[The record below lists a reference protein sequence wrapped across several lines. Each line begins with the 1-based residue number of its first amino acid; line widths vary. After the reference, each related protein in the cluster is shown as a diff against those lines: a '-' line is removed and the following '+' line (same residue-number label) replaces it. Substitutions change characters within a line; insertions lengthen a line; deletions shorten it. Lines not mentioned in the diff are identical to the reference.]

1 MKTLATYFVRKIL
14 VPVLVCVLSLSSHL
28 SAEEQISTEELM
40 NLPIEDLLNMQIS
53 VAGKKAEKIKDIPAS
68 VVVITRE
75 DIKKYGFQT
84 LHEILENVPGMY
96 MTDEYNISG
105 TMNYGVRGFYTPGIF
120 ANMAV
125 LINGVQPF
133 NDTPVYQMDVPIEA
147 IDRIEIVRGPMSVI
161 YGSGAFFGAIDIITD
176 GRYDEKPVSLASASA
191 GNLNTYKLFS
201 RVSGRLEDIS
211 YSLNASYETDDGID
225 EPYSKMMTNPSI
237 VTESPP
243 QPGSAYNRPFETTK
257 GTLQYENKQFSASV
271 AYQGLTAD
279 FRMFHRE
286 RGSKIFAPTD
296 DPEGP
301 PEQKYATAL
310 IGYEKE
316 IYDWLTVAIKGSY
329 AQFNYE
335 SHHDF
340 FYPYFFWGYTASY
353 DTYGLEIDAVLKPAP
368 DLNIIMGLSRHTMD
382 DYFENQDAPKA
393 WVPSLINMNIFT
405 DPITTNSLFVQA
417 DWKLFGRFR
426 LVGGIRFD
434 NNETYEYVR
443 AQVPEDAIKEPA
455 VTKKTYEPD
464 KDIEIIPRLALI
476 YDLNANNVLKLMYGK
491 AIKRPFLAR
500 IFENPLVKSE
510 EIQTYEINYI
520 GSLAPNL
527 TVNASVFRNE
537 AENLISS
544 GWSYNPSTG
553 AFYMTSENVGE
564 LSTTGAEI
572 VIQAKLFKNLDLDLG
587 VTYQDT
593 ENERD
598 GFEDIEPGYAP
609 KWLGYFKA
617 AYEFPKHITFA
628 VTGRYVDNMKA
639 DWDYIYGVDKT
650 TGLPVVRPDDPKGGR
665 LGYETDD
672 YFVFNTNMRAE
683 KLFGTGFYLNLNVS
697 NLFDEE
703 IHYPTTESL
712 RFTDLG
718 TLGYGRRYLATIG
731 YEW

>member
-1 MKTLATYFVRKIL
+1 MKISATYFVRKIL
-14 VPVLVCVLSLSSHL
+14 VPALVCILSLSSHL
-28 SAEEQISTEELM
+28 SAEEQLSTEDLM

-133 NDTPVYQMDVPIEA
+133 NDTPVYQMDVPVEA

-161 YGSGAFFGAIDIITD
+161 YGSGAFFGAVDIITD
-176 GRYDEKPVSLASASA
+176 GRYNDKPLSLASGSV
-191 GNLNTYKLFS
+191 GSLNTYKAFS
-201 RVSGRLEDIS
+201 RVSGKIEAIS
-211 YSLNASYETDDGID
+211 YSLHASYESDDGID
-225 EPYSKMMTNPSI
+225 EPYSKMMTAPSI

-243 QPGSAYNRPFETTK
+243 KPGSAYNRPFETTK
-257 GTLQYENKQFSASV
+257 GTLQYENKQFGTSV
-271 AYQGLTAD
+271 ACQGLTAD

-286 RGSKIFAPTD
+286 RASKIFAPTD

-301 PEQKYATAL
+301 PEQKYAAAR
-310 IGYEKE
+310 IEYEKE
-316 IYDWLTVAIKGSY
+316 IYDWLTFAIRGSY

-353 DTYGLEIDAVLKPAP
+353 DTYGLEIDAVLKPSS
-368 DLNIIMGLSRHTMD
+368 DLNIIMGLSRNTME
-382 DYFENQDAPKA
+382 DYFENQDAPKG
-393 WVPSLINMNIFT
+393 WVPGLINMNIFT
-405 DPITTNSLFVQA
+405 DPISTNSLFVQA
-417 DWKLFGRFR
+417 DWKLFGRLR

-443 AQVPEDAIKEPA
+443 AQIPDDAIKEPA
-455 VTKKTYEPD
+455 VTKKSYEPD

-476 YDLNANNVLKLMYGK
+476 YDLNADNVVKFMYGK

-500 IFENPLVKSE
+500 IFENPLMKSE

-520 GSLAPNL
+520 GVLATNL

-553 AFYMTSENVGE
+553 SLSMTAENVGE
-564 LSTTGAEI
+564 LSTTGFEI
-572 VIQAKLFKNLDLDLG
+572 GIQAKLFEHLSLDLG
-587 VTYQDT
+587 LACQDT
-593 ENERD
+593 VNKRE
-598 GFEDIEPGYAP
+598 GFDDIEPGYAP
-609 KWLGYFKA
+609 KWLGYFKTS
-617 AYEFPKHITFA
+617 YEFPKNITFA
-628 VTGRYVDNMKA
+628 VTGRYVGEMKA

-650 TGLPVVRPDDPKGGR
+650 TGLPLVRPDDPKGGR
-665 LGYETDD
+665 LGYEAED
-672 YFVFNTNMRAE
+672 YFVFNTNLRAE
-683 KLFGTGFYLNLNVS
+683 KLFNTGFYLNLNVS

-718 TLGYGRRYLATIG
+718 TLGYGRRYLATLG